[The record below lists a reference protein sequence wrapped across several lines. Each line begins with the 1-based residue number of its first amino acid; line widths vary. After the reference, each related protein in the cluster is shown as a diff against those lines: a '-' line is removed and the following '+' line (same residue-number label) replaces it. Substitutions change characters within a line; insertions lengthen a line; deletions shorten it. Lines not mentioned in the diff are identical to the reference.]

1 LKTSPSEKLYFKI
14 GEVSRITGIPT
25 HVLRYWEREFK
36 TIKPVRTYSY
46 QRLYRKSDLEAIME
60 VKRLLYEEKLTIA
73 GAKKRILNTKRRK
86 GKGKYTL
93 DDLKRDLRD
102 IKALLDSTT

>member
-1 LKTSPSEKLYFKI
+1 MKTPPSKKLYFKI
-14 GEVSRITGIPT
+14 GEVSRITGVPA
-25 HVLRYWEREFK
+25 HVLRYWETEFK
-36 TIKPVRTYSY
+36 TIRPVRTYSY
-46 QRLYRKSDLEAIME
+46 QRLYRKSDLDAIME

-73 GAKKRILNTKRRK
+73 GAKKRILNTMRRK
-86 GKGKYTL
+86 RKGKYTL